1 MANITEPRDSG
12 RILGEHEFSDPVKAG
27 IKLIKGAMYGVDANG
42 YAVHAESGT
51 ASKARGEVMYTV
63 DNTDGDDGD
72 VKVRGRAGVFKLFG
86 LSGSAPTR
94 ADMYAQVYFQDDQT
108 VSTSSNSGARPVA
121 GILMDV
127 VNGRPFV
134 AVGAP
139 TPADG
144 DLVAANNLSDV
155 ASAATSRA
163 NIGANKEWVHLGQVS
178 TKASDA
184 AVLRAPAMADGTLL
198 KIKTILNGALATAD
212 ATVQAKVNGSNAG
225 STTTGLVTI
234 TQSGSA
240 AGDVDS
246 ASPATTNVALVEDD
260 VISIL
265 VGGGSTATGTAEVY
279 ALISY

>member
-1 MANITEPRDSG
+1 
-12 RILGEHEFSDPVKAG
+12 
-27 IKLIKGAMYGVDANG
+27 
-42 YAVHAESGT
+42 
-51 ASKARGEVMYTV
+51 
-63 DNTDGDDGD
+63 
-72 VKVRGRAGVFKLFG
+72 
-86 LSGSAPTR
+86 
-94 ADMYAQVYFQDDQT
+94 
-108 VSTSSNSGARPVA
+108 
-121 GILMDV
+121 
-127 VNGRPFV
+127 
-134 AVGAP
+134 
-139 TPADG
+139 
-144 DLVAANNLSDV
+144 
-155 ASAATSRA
+155 
-163 NIGANKEWVHLGQVS
+163 
-178 TKASDA
+178 
-184 AVLRAPAMADGTLL
+184 MADGTLL